1 MKIFA
6 EIIQELCVFSLRRTS
21 ASTKTEA
28 SHDSNEQN
36 LEISAVKVK
45 INVIP

>member
-1 MKIFA
+1 VKIFA
-6 EIIQELCVFSLRRTS
+6 EIIHELCVFSLRRIS

-28 SHDSNEQN
+28 SHDSTEQN
-36 LEISAVKVK
+36 LEISAVQVK